1 MEGREHHKG
10 GRRVHACRRL
20 LVSGALCAV
29 LIVITP
35 AAPAHADGTGD
46 AWTDGKN
53 VGAGASTS
61 EDEPAGSRSGG
72 GSTARPVCGWAR
84 LNPDHVAIA
93 DRLAEDGSGTPKGD
107 GPGAWYRKVC
117 TDAAGSTATVVWVPE
132 RVDPRVLA
140 ERAADQVAIPSVQL
154 GMNPSA
160 EQGAVVNV
168 ETWLWVADS
177 SWRPVAAQASAGGVV
192 VTATAAPKRVVWDM
206 GNGDRVTC
214 EGPGTPYDASRPSA
228 EQSTACSY
236 TYRKSSA
243 RAQGGAYTVTATVV
257 WEISWTVTGAAGGG
271 NLGTAPRSQSI
282 RLPVKE
288 IQAVNR

>member
-1 MEGREHHKG
+1 M
-10 GRRVHACRRL
+10 HAWRRL
-20 LVSGALCAV
+20 LASGALCAV
-29 LIVITP
+29 LIVIATG
-35 AAPAHADGTGD
+35 APAHADGTGD

-53 VGAGASTS
+53 VGAGAATS
-61 EDEPAGSRSGG
+61 DGEPTGSPSGG
-72 GSTARPVCGWAR
+72 GSKARPVCSWVR
-84 LNPDHVAIA
+84 LGPEHAAIA
-93 DRLAEDGSGTPKGD
+93 DRLAEDGSGAPKGD

-117 TDAAGSTATVVWVPE
+117 TEPGGSTATVVWVPE

-168 ETWLWVADS
+168 ETWLWVDGS

-192 VTATAAPKRVVWDM
+192 VTATAAPRRVVWDM

-228 EQSTACSY
+228 EQSTECSY
-236 TYRKSSA
+236 TYRESSA
-243 RAQGGAYTVTATVV
+243 RAPSGAYTVTATVV
-257 WEISWTVTGAAGGG
+257 WEITWTVTGATGGG
-271 NLGTAPRSQSI
+271 SLGTAPRSQSV

-288 IQAVNR
+288 IQAVNQ